1 MLYFPL
7 IPCTGNEK
15 NKDNSQF
22 TFAKEKEIMKC
33 ECKKSFKPQKIWFDL
48 NILKKCI
55 CQLIFFPYEYSPEK
69 ERAFKIFSYCFLKP
83 LEPKLLAIF
92 NNFIIITYFLV
103 RLKDVSKCTILDT
116 SLSLPKALY

>member
-1 MLYFPL
+1 MSTHF
-7 IPCTGNEK
+7 
-15 NKDNSQF
+15 
-22 TFAKEKEIMKC
+22 
-33 ECKKSFKPQKIWFDL
+33 
-48 NILKKCI
+48 
-55 CQLIFFPYEYSPEK
+55 FFPYEYSPEK

-116 SLSLPKALY
+116 TLSAKSTLLDGDCKYMVGKKYSEKSNFLT